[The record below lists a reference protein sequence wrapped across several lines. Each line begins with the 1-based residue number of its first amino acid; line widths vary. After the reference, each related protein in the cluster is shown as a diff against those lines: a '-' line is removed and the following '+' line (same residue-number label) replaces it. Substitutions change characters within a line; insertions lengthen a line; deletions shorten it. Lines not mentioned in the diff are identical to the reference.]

1 MGNTLIRTREA
12 ATPTERL
19 EAVQAL
25 LRMKEWLI
33 EAANAQRHRLHMLMN
48 FLIKAEAVLY
58 QSQQWDDVLE
68 GKRKLTKEELSELRV
83 TIDAMNRHMI
93 NSLDFVRRVA
103 STVDIESTSTTE
115 EVERLA
121 WLIASLEPEDRRR
134 LLEAVHLV
142 KNRSRLLGSERAA
155 LSPNNVATDEEP
167 DSYH

>member
-1 MGNTLIRTREA
+1 MGTLIRTREA

-58 QSQQWDDVLE
+58 QSQGWDDVLE
-68 GKRKLTKEELSELRV
+68 GKKKLSKEEVNELRL

-103 STVDIESTSTTE
+103 STIDLERTSTTE

-121 WLIASLEPEDRRR
+121 WLIASLEPEDRKR

-142 KNRSRLLGSERAA
+142 KNRTKLLEADREGE
-155 LSPNNVATDEEP
+155 DEP